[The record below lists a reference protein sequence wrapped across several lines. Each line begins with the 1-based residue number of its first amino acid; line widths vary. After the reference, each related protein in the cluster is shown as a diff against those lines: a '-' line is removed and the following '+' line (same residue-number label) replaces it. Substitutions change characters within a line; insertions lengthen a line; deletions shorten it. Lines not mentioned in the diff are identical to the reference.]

1 MKPLTTTV
9 RFLSVV
15 LLLAAAAVFLHARS
29 RPEELP
35 PRKPLDEFPLSV
47 DDWVGKNVVI
57 SDEVKQVLGA
67 DDYLVR
73 LYRRGS
79 DEQPI
84 DFFVVFFK
92 SQRTGATIHSP
103 QNCLPGAGWAPI
115 EQSRLNIEI
124 PNRGTVTVNRYIIA
138 KGLERQ
144 FVLYWYQAHGRVVA
158 SEYWAKFF
166 LVADAIRMNRTDGAL
181 VRIITPVGR
190 GETLTDS
197 EQRAVE
203 FAQQIYT
210 LLDSFIPE

>member
-1 MKPLTTTV
+1 MKPPLVAV
-9 RFLSVV
+9 RFLSVTF
-15 LLLAAAAVFLHARS
+15 LLAAAAVFLHARS
-29 RPEELP
+29 RPEELLL
-35 PRKPLDEFPLSV
+35 RKPLEEFPIFV
-47 DDWVGKNVVI
+47 DGWKGKNVAI

-73 LYRRGS
+73 LYYRNA

-115 EQSRLNIEI
+115 EQGRLSIEI
-124 PNRGTVTVNRYIIA
+124 PHRNTITVNRYIIA
-138 KGLERQ
+138 KGLEQQ
-144 FVLYWYQAHGRVVA
+144 FVVYWYQAHGRVVA

-181 VRIITPVGR
+181 VRIISPIGR
-190 GETLTDS
+190 GETVKDG

-203 FAQQIYT
+203 FAQQIYP

>member
-1 MKPLTTTV
+1 MKPPLTTI

-15 LLLAAAAVFLHARS
+15 GLLAAATVFLQARS
-29 RPEELP
+29 RPEQLP
-35 PRKPLDEFPLSV
+35 PRKPLEEFPLLV
-47 DDWVGKNVVI
+47 GDWIGRDVAI
-57 SDEVKQVLGA
+57 SEEVKQVLGA

-73 LYRRGS
+73 LYRRAA

-84 DFFVVFFK
+84 DFFVVFFE

-103 QNCLPGAGWAPI
+103 QNCLPGAGWAPVEQGKATI
-115 EQSRLNIEI
+115 EP
-124 PNRGTVTVNRYIIA
+124 PNGGTFTVNRYVIA

-181 VRIITPVGR
+181 VRIISPIGR
-190 GETLTDS
+190 NESVQDGERRT
-197 EQRAVE
+197 VE
-203 FAQQIYT
+203 FARKVYT
-210 LLDSFIPE
+210 QLNSFIPE